1 MTGKVGSRTRL
12 ANGLLEMRALLEIG
26 SYQLLRKRLERLSP
40 SGDGQ
45 PVLMLPGFLGADGS
59 TAGLRK
65 YLNRIG
71 FAAHPWQQGRNPGFR
86 RDVYESL
93 QMRLRELADAHQ
105 SKVSLIGHSLGG
117 IYSRTLAREHPD
129 LVRQV
134 ITLGTPFN
142 IDQTATEL
150 GVVGRLY
157 TRLNPHAREVSE
169 FQMTLAATTPDVPST
184 AIYSQGDGIAPWQ
197 LCMDIEGE
205 HTENVRVPGSH
216 TAMPF
221 NLLVCYVVA
230 DRLAQPESNWRPFQP
245 QGLAKLLYRPS
256 PGKA

>member
-1 MTGKVGSRTRL
+1 
-12 ANGLLEMRALLEIG
+12 MRALLEIG
-26 SYQLLRKRLERLSP
+26 SYQLLRKPLEQHSP
-40 SGDGQ
+40 SGDGH

-71 FAAHPWQQGRNPGFR
+71 FTAHPWQQGRNPGFR
-86 RDVYESL
+86 RDIFECL
-93 QMRLRELADAHQ
+93 QKRLEELADTHQ
-105 SKVSLIGHSLGG
+105 RKVSLVGHSLGG

-142 IDQTATEL
+142 IDQSAGQL
-150 GVVGRLY
+150 GAVGRLY
-157 TRLNPHAREVSE
+157 TRLNPHAKGRSK
-169 FQMTLAATTPDVPST
+169 FQMTLAATTPDLPST
-184 AIYSQGDGIAPWQ
+184 AIYSRGDGIAPWK
-197 LCMDIEGE
+197 LCMDIEGNN
-205 HTENVRVPGSH
+205 TENIRVPGSH

-230 DRLAQPESNWRPFQP
+230 DRLSQPENNWRPFEP
-245 QGLAKLLYRPS
+245 RGLAKLLYMPS
-256 PGKA
+256 V

>member
-1 MTGKVGSRTRL
+1 MAGKAGGWTQL

-26 SYQLLRKRLERLSP
+26 SHQLLRRRLERFSP
-40 SGDGQ
+40 SGDGH

-71 FAAHPWQQGRNPGFR
+71 FTAHPWQQGRNPGFR
-86 RDVYESL
+86 RDVFECL
-93 QMRLRELADAHQ
+93 QIRLRELSEAHQ
-105 SKVSLIGHSLGG
+105 RKVSLIGHSLGG
-117 IYSRTLAREHPD
+117 IYSRALARQHPD

-150 GVVGRLY
+150 GAVGRLY
-157 TRLNPHAREVSE
+157 TRLNPQAREESS
-169 FQMTLAATTPDVPST
+169 FQMTLAAATPEVPST

-197 LCMDIEGE
+197 LCMDIEGRN
-205 HTENVRVPGSH
+205 TENVRVPGSH

-221 NLLVCYVVA
+221 NLLVCYVIA
-230 DRLAQPESNWRPFQP
+230 DRLAQPENNWRPFEP

-256 PGKA
+256 PGEA

>member
-1 MTGKVGSRTRL
+1 MAGKTGSRAQL
-12 ANGLLEMRALLEIG
+12 VNGLLEMRALLEIG

-40 SGDGQ
+40 SGDGH

-86 RDVYESL
+86 QDVFKSL
-93 QMRLRELADAHQ
+93 QIRLRELADEHQ
-105 SKVSLIGHSLGG
+105 GKVSLIGHSLGG
-117 IYSRTLAREHPD
+117 IYSRTLARQHPD

-150 GVVGRLY
+150 GAIGRLY
-157 TRLNPHAREVSE
+157 ALLNPHAREESE
-169 FQMTLAATTPDVPST
+169 FQMTLGAPTPDVPST
-184 AIYSQGDGIAPWQ
+184 AIYSQGDGVAPWQ

-216 TAMPF
+216 AAMPF

-245 QGLAKLLYRPS
+245 QGLAKLLYW
-256 PGKA
+256 